1 MKPVL
6 YIAGPTASGKSRFA
20 LELAESVEG
29 EIINADAL
37 QVYSD
42 VSVLSARPERHDL
55 ARVSHHLYG
64 YVSGDTHYSG
74 GQWVKAVMPVI
85 LDALARGKVPILV
98 GGTGLYFKSLLEGLA
113 FVPDIDPAIV
123 ANIEN
128 RIALSGIQSV
138 MDEARV
144 LDPLGAS
151 RLLGEDPQRLTRLL
165 SVAVQTGRPLHEWQ
179 SATRPEIPPAMTVRY
194 ALMPPREQLY
204 KRINSRFQNMV
215 ELGGLEEATQVF
227 ETYGADSK
235 IPMVKAIGLSHL
247 LRHLKGEWS
256 LEEAVEIAKRD
267 TRRFAKRQMTWFRN
281 QCSDWEHSET
291 LDVAKIAETV
301 RGWKAP

>member
-6 YIAGPTASGKSRFA
+6 CIAGPTASGKSRFA

-151 RLLGEDPQRLTRLL
+151 PEY
-165 SVAVQTGRPLHEWQ
+165 GRARWI
-179 SATRPEIPPAMTVRY
+179 R
-194 ALMPPREQLY
+194 
-204 KRINSRFQNMV
+204 
-215 ELGGLEEATQVF
+215 GG
-227 ETYGADSK
+227 DS
-235 IPMVKAIGLSHL
+235 G
-247 LRHLKGEWS
+247 
-256 LEEAVEIAKRD
+256 
-267 TRRFAKRQMTWFRN
+267 F
-281 QCSDWEHSET
+281 
-291 LDVAKIAETV
+291 
-301 RGWKAP
+301 